1 MENSGL
7 GNAPFILIVAVVAVI
22 ALLVIGF
29 TLARL
34 YTRAT
39 KETAFVRTGLGGEK
53 VIKDGGALV
62 LPVVHEVIPVNMNTL
77 RIEVEKTS
85 KDALITKDRMR
96 VDVKADFYLRVAPNA
111 SGISMA
117 AQTQTLLVP
126 RILPKVIT
134 HLAQTPP
141 GQIIPRKVSML

>member
-1 MENSGL
+1 MENSNL
-7 GNAPFILIVAVVAVI
+7 GNAPFILIVAGVSVI

-53 VIKDGGALV
+53 VIKDGGAVV
-62 LPVVHEVIPVNMNTL
+62 LPVVHEIIPVNMNTL

-96 VDVKADFYLRVAPNA
+96 VDVKADFYLRVAPKA
-111 SGISMA
+111 AGISMA
-117 AQTQTLLVP
+117 TQTLG
-126 RILPKVIT
+126 T
-134 HLAQTPP
+134 HEEAHLL
-141 GQIIPRKVSML
+141 GLSIPAMLLS

>member
-7 GNAPFILIVAVVAVI
+7 GNLPFMLIMIGAVVI
-22 ALLVIGF
+22 GLLVIGF
-29 TLARL
+29 IFARL

-96 VDVKADFYLRVAPNA
+96 VDVKAE
-111 SGISMA
+111 A
-117 AQTQTLLVP
+117 AREIRRMDCPTLL
-126 RILPKVIT
+126 
-134 HLAQTPP
+134 Q
-141 GQIIPRKVSML
+141 

>member
-7 GNAPFILIVAVVAVI
+7 GNLPFMLIMIGAVVI
-22 ALLVIGF
+22 GLLVIGF
-29 TLARL
+29 IFARL

-77 RIEVEKTS
+77 RIEVEKN
-85 KDALITKDRMR
+85 LQGC
-96 VDVKADFYLRVAPNA
+96 ADHQRPYA
-111 SGISMA
+111 SGCESR
-117 AQTQTLLVP
+117 LLP
-126 RILPKVIT
+126 ASST
-134 HLAQTPP
+134 
-141 GQIIPRKVSML
+141 